1 VNPVNETVIDV
12 DARGL
17 EPPQPL
23 VVILEGLARLP
34 KGSALRARTDRRPLH
49 LYPLLGQRGFTGE
62 TEESHDGGFVTTIR
76 HA

>member
-1 VNPVNETVIDV
+1 MNKTTVKV

-23 VVILEGLARLP
+23 IMIMEALTSLP
-34 KGSALRARTDRRPLH
+34 KGAELHACTDRRPLH
-49 LYPLLGQRGFTGE
+49 LFPLLEERGFAGE
-62 TEESHDGGFVTTIR
+62 TEEQHDGSFVTTIR